1 MSLLFGGLARAQAPA
16 AAPDEPWLR
25 GGLSFAMV
33 PHSYQFTSTAPDT
46 PDSVEYSN
54 GAFTGGLAVLVTG
67 HLPHD
72 PTWGAELRW
81 KGFTDLIDI
90 DEDTYNRF
98 GTDFYLGA
106 RYRTDPRNGLS
117 GVGSLGIHRY
127 LSAFFRYESAAMVA
141 GDPELLNV
149 PVTGLRLGVA
159 GQYVNDKVLAEV
171 GIGQTL
177 APQPVG
183 FNFHGLRRIPARRC
197 TRRTRLARSGRAFD
211 RVRPHGWRGDRARRR
226 SVDPPGRHVLA
237 HRAALTGRIGQRA
250 AERTS
255 CPIPSGSES

>member
-1 MSLLFGGLARAQAPA
+1 MTAFVLASLLFGGLARAQAPA
-16 AAPDEPWLR
+16 EAPDEPWLR

-67 HLPHD
+67 HLPKD

-106 RYRTDPRNGLS
+106 RYRTDPRDGLS
-117 GVGSLGIHRY
+117 AVGSLGIHRY
-127 LSAFFRYESAAMVA
+127 LCPFFRYESAGMVA
-141 GDPELLNV
+141 GDPELLNK
-149 PVTGLRLGVA
+149 PVTGFRLGVA
-159 GQYVNDKVLAEV
+159 GQYVKEKALAEV
-171 GIGQTL
+171 GIGQTISFGL
-177 APQPVG
+177 QPVG
-183 FNFHGLRRIPARRC
+183 FNFAAAGEYRLGPA
-197 TRRTRLARSGRAFD
+197 LAA
-211 RVRPHGWRGDRARRR
+211 RGSLDVDAR
-226 SVDPPGRHVLA
+226 SVDFD
-237 HRAALTGRIGQRA
+237 LTGGEATVHDTGVSILLGVTYWLT
-250 AERTS
+250 ET
-255 CPIPSGSES
+255 P